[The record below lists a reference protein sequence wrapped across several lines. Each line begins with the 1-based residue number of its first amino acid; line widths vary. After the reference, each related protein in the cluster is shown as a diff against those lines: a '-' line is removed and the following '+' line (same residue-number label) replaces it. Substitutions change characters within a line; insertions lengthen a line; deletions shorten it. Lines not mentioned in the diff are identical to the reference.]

1 MSERE
6 FYISIIPDVAELIV
20 YLKRLSREEQ
30 GQVKSEMIKGCESR
44 QQAFEFMKKLW
55 IVIEMQLK
63 EESAV

>member
-6 FYISIIPDVAELIV
+6 VYISIIPDVAELIV

-30 GQVKSEMIKGCESR
+30 EQVKSEMIKGCESM
-44 QQAFEFMKKLW
+44 QQAFEFIKKLW

>member
-6 FYISIIPDVAELIV
+6 FYISIIPDVVELIV

-30 GQVKSEMIKGCESR
+30 EQVKSEMIKGCESM
-44 QQAFEFMKKLW
+44 QQAFEFIKKLW